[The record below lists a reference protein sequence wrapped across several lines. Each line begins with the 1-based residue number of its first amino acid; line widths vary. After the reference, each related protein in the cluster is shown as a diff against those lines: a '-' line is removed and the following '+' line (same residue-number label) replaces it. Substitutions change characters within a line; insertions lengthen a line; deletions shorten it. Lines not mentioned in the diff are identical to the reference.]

1 MENDYYKTFGVA
13 PDAEDVVIRAAH
25 KALIQHYNL
34 DGWKGNKLEAN
45 RKLFELNEALVI
57 LTDPVMRKLYDES
70 RANQSQSSE
79 SSIVNA
85 EFSVDQISKDWQV
98 ACQFNSDLSEISNEL
113 SALSEDLS
121 YAFKIALL
129 ESRQFDECYLVAK
142 KIEQEYLQNLFGK
155 NENIQ
160 RFGNEL
166 IREGLSDAA
175 FELSDIVRVM
185 GESIDAPEVIDAI
198 SKKHQPQKWID
209 IENKQK
215 LIILESQAALEKSQK
230 QFAERER
237 KIIALKELKNEQE
250 AQATQTLVLVVIC
263 IFMFVG
269 LAGFFFSK

>member
-1 MENDYYKTFGVA
+1 MGNDYYKTLGVA
-13 PDAEDVVIRAAH
+13 PNAEDVVIRAAH

-34 DGWKGNKLEAN
+34 DGWKGDKLEAN
-45 RKLFELNEALVI
+45 RKLFELNEALVV
-57 LTDPVMRKLYDES
+57 LTDSVKREVYDDALGTES
-70 RANQSQSSE
+70 HPAESQL
-79 SSIVNA
+79 IKA
-85 EFSVDQISKDWQV
+85 ELSVDQISKDWQV
-98 ACQFNSDLSEISNEL
+98 ACQFNPDLSEISNEL
-113 SALSEDLS
+113 SALSVELS

-166 IREGLSDAA
+166 LREGLSDAA
-175 FELSDIVRVM
+175 IELSDIVRVM
-185 GESIDAPEVIDAI
+185 GESIDAPDVIDAI

-230 QFAERER
+230 LFSERE
-237 KIIALKELKNEQE
+237 KKMIELKEIQKKQE
-250 AQATQTLVLVVIC
+250 AEATKYYVNVVLCLSVL
-263 IFMFVG
+263 VG
-269 LAGFFFSK
+269 LAAFFFKK